1 MFMIIPLNNINP
13 AKSNY
18 RKRFDPEKMKEM
30 TASVKDKG
38 VLEPILVRALK
49 GKANGQF
56 EVVAGTRR
64 FTAAMNAGLD
74 EIPAIVKDLTD
85 EEVLEIQIV
94 ENCQREDPNP
104 MDEAEGFKR
113 LLDMGH
119 HTPETLS
126 EKIGR
131 SITYVLSRL
140 KLVDLDEEVRK
151 AISSGEIGMGH
162 AVLFTRLQNHDDQKQ
177 FLKNLH
183 ECEWSVRHAK
193 SQLDHYYSN
202 DISDAVFDTGDCATC
217 AFRSRNQTVLF
228 PDLSDKDTCSD
239 KNCFF
244 LKTRGHYKMI
254 IDRKALNG
262 LRVFRLKEDVDELI
276 SYKAEN
282 SVGITGN
289 KDMAGW
295 VFKYPAKYETKC
307 AECTKHHAWF
317 MYEDK
322 DYSGPTVKFGE
333 ICLNKK
339 CLDKM
344 QVGEEKQQSKEKDSG
359 SPTPATSQWEIKVA
373 AKRCLR
379 RFSTRKLALAVESQP
394 VLTDR
399 LIIMSLLSY
408 CDYFSVGDAE
418 TEKFFK
424 EFAPE
429 YMDDVDEVDYYE
441 KAETWPIIE
450 SIPVNRLGR
459 AIEKLTVITLS
470 DFSEEVLTQMLP
482 GAGVHLDLDFFVDRE
497 WLETKTKSEL
507 LALIDELGL
516 GIKVKSPTEK
526 KLIDAILEQNLAG
539 KIPAEIAA
547 VLKPEKAETEDS
559 DGENEEE

>member
-13 AKSNY
+13 AKINY
-18 RKRFDPEKMKEM
+18 RKSFDPEKMKEM

-74 EIPAIVKDLTD
+74 DIPAIVKDLTD

-104 MDEAEGFKR
+104 MDESEGFKR

-162 AVLFTRLQNHDDQKQ
+162 AVLFTRLQNHDDQKE
-177 FLKNLH
+177 FLKKLH
-183 ECEWSVRHAK
+183 DFEWSVRHAK
-193 SQLDHYYSN
+193 SQLDGYYSN
-202 DISDAVFDTGDCATC
+202 DIADAVFDTGDCATC

-228 PDLSDKDTCSD
+228 PDLNDKDTCSD

-254 IDRKALNG
+254 IDGKALDG
-262 LRVFRLKEDVDELI
+262 LQVFRSKEDVDELI
-276 SYKAEN
+276 SYEAEN

-289 KDMAGW
+289 KDTAGW
-295 VFKYPAKYETKC
+295 SFKYPAKYETKC
-307 AECTKHHAWF
+307 AECAKHHAWF
-317 MYEDK
+317 MYEDES
-322 DYSGPTVKFGE
+322 YSGPTVKFGE
-333 ICLNKK
+333 ICLNRN

-344 QVGEEKQQSKEKDSG
+344 QAGEEKHNDGPVPAKEVA
-359 SPTPATSQWEIKVA
+359 SPWAIEADA
-373 AKRCLR
+373 ARCLR
-379 RFSTRKLALAVESQP
+379 RFSVRKLELAIENSP

-399 LIIMSLLSY
+399 LILLGLLSN
-408 CDYFSVGDAE
+408 CDHYSVGDAE
-418 TEKFFK
+418 KTKFFK

-429 YMDDVDEVDYYE
+429 YMDDVDEVDYFE
-441 KAETWPIIE
+441 AETYLLINK
-450 SIPVNRLGR
+450 IPVNRLGR
-459 AIEKLTVITLS
+459 AIEKLVALTLPCIGG
-470 DFSEEVLTQMLP
+470 DALAQMLP
-482 GAGVHLDLDFFVDRE
+482 EAGVHLDLDFCVDRE
-497 WLETKTKSEL
+497 WLETKTKREL
-507 LALIDELGL
+507 LKLIDELGL
-516 GIKVKSPTEK
+516 GIKIKSPTEK
-526 KLIDAILEQNLAG
+526 KLIDAILKQNLAG

-547 VLKPEKAETEDS
+547 VLKPEKAETEDI
-559 DGENEEE
+559 DGEDEGE